1 MRFEVYRNGQRLFV
15 TENKKCIPQESSIK
29 QMLAAGY
36 KVLLDG
42 KAYKPQKRK
51 KAYSD
56 IQQKC

>member
-15 TENKKCIPQESSIK
+15 TENKKCIPQENSIK

-51 KAYSD
+51 KA
-56 IQQKC
+56 